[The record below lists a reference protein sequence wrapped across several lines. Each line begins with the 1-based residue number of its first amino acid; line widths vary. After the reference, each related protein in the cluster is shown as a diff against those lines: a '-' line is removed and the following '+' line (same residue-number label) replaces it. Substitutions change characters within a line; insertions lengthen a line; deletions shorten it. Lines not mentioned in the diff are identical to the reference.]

1 MDALPIRVLVAVA
14 DRPEAARV
22 EALLLSSP
30 SAKYE
35 LDRVPTADRA
45 LTMLCSGDSDV
56 CLLDG
61 TLDQQDGV
69 TLIREARANA
79 CFIPIIVLSDHA
91 AGGAD
96 AAAIQAGAADW
107 LIKSTL
113 TPELL
118 HRAIRYAI
126 ERSRTLLALHE
137 SERRKS
143 AALDA
148 ALDAIVSID
157 ATGRFIEFNPAAE
170 RTFGLTRDQ
179 AVGRLMVETIV
190 PLSFRD
196 AHRAGFE
203 RYLATGEGPL
213 IGRRVEIVASRA
225 DGFEFPIE
233 LTITR
238 TQLAAGPIF
247 SAHIRD
253 ISDRKAAAAALWESE
268 TRARDFVE
276 QASHGM
282 YRAAIDGRFL
292 SANPALVKMLGCTD
306 EAEVL
311 GLNIEHDVFADAA
324 DRLAFIDNLRKTG
337 KPGEAEVVWRQRSGE
352 LRTVRLRGRLVITE
366 SGHIEAI
373 EAVVEDIT
381 ERKRLEHQLLQAQ
394 KMDTV
399 GQLAGGIA
407 HDFNNLLTAILGY
420 GDLLLDEMHPGDRRR
435 DDLGE
440 IRRAA
445 ERAAALTR
453 QLLAFSRQQILRPI
467 AIDINAIISGLTLM
481 IRRLIGEHIHVSLRL
496 EPDLKPIL
504 ADPGQI
510 EQVIVNLAV
519 NARDAMPGGGSL
531 VFETEATVV
540 SEEDARQMDLRPGR
554 YALLRVT
561 DTGVGMTPEVLA
573 HIFEPFFTTKDP
585 GKGTGLGLATVYGIV
600 KQSNGHAVVASTP
613 GEGTTFSLY
622 FPQTNAP
629 IARAPQTRTV
639 SARGSETI
647 LLVEDEPSVRAL
659 AADVLERSGYRVL
672 AAEHGGRALEI
683 AEATIDPIHLLLTD
697 VVMRGMSGRE
707 LADRL
712 VATRPDTRVLFMSG
726 YTDDAIVHHGVLDEG
741 TEFLQKPFSRDALTL
756 RVRQVLDR

>member
-1 MDALPIRVLVAVA
+1 MDRPPIRVLVAVA

-30 SAKYE
+30 PAKYQ
-35 LDRVPTADRA
+35 LDHAATPDRT
-45 LTMLCSGDSDV
+45 LTMLCSGAFDV

-61 TLDQQDGV
+61 TLDQHDGV
-69 TLIREARANA
+69 TLVREARATG

-96 AAAIQAGAADW
+96 AAAIQVGAADW
-107 LIKSTL
+107 LIKSNL

-118 HRAIRYAI
+118 HRATRYAV

-143 AALDA
+143 AVLDA

-157 ATGRFIEFNPAAE
+157 VTGRFVEFNAAAE
-170 RTFGLTRDQ
+170 RTFGFTRDE
-179 AVGRLMVETIV
+179 AVGRLMVDMIV
-190 PLSFRD
+190 PPSFRD
-196 AHRAGFE
+196 AHRAGFAHH
-203 RYLATGEGPL
+203 LATGEGPL
-213 IGRRVEIVASRA
+213 IGRRIEIVGCRA
-225 DGFEFPIE
+225 DGSEFPIE

-238 TQLAAGPIF
+238 TQLVAGPIF
-247 SAHIRD
+247 SAQIRD
-253 ISDRKAAAAALWESE
+253 ITERKAAAAALWESE

-282 YRAAIDGRFL
+282 YRASVEGRFL
-292 SANPALVKMLGCTD
+292 SANPALVTMLGCQS
-306 EAEVL
+306 EADVL
-311 GLNIEHDVFADAA
+311 SLNLERDVFADPA
-324 DRLAFIDNLRKTG
+324 DRRAFLEDLRRTQASCD
-337 KPGEAEVVWRQRSGE
+337 GEFVWRRRNGE
-352 LRTVRLRGRLVITE
+352 LRTVHLRGRPVLAKNGQLEIV
-366 SGHIEAI
+366 

-394 KMDTV
+394 KMETV

-420 GDLLLDEMHPGDRRR
+420 GDLLLDEMQPGDPRRE
-435 DDLGE
+435 DLGE

-467 AIDINAIISGLTLM
+467 AMDLNAVISGLALM
-481 IRRLIGEHIHVSLRL
+481 IRRLIGEHIHVALRL

-519 NARDAMPGGGSL
+519 NARDAMPGGGSII
-531 VFETEATVV
+531 FETQATLVNDL
-540 SEEDARQMDLRPGR
+540 DARLMDLRPGR
-554 YALLRVT
+554 YALLGVT
-561 DTGVGMTPEVLA
+561 DSGVGMTPEVLA
-573 HIFEPFFTTKDP
+573 HIFEPFFTTKDA

-600 KQSNGHAVVASTP
+600 KQSNGHVAVVSTP

-622 FPQTNAP
+622 FPQTTAP
-629 IARAPQTRTV
+629 IAKTQETRTV

-647 LLVEDEPSVRAL
+647 LLVEDESSVRAL
-659 AADVLERSGYRVL
+659 AAEVLRRNGYHVL
-672 AAEHGGRALEI
+672 TADHGDGALEV
-683 AEATIDPIHLLLTD
+683 AEATTDPIHLLLTD
-697 VVMRGMSGRE
+697 VVMRGMSGKE
-707 LADRL
+707 LANRL
-712 VATRPDTRVLFMSG
+712 LTTRPDTRVLFMSG
-726 YTDDAIVHHGVLDEG
+726 YTDEAIVHHGVLDEG
-741 TEFLQKPFSRDALTL
+741 TEFLQKPFTRDVLMQ
-756 RVRQVLDR
+756 RVRQVLDK